1 MGKNLTTKPK
11 LLMSLL
17 CNLNLQTNK
26 KWKQYSSSMLPRI
39 SSMEIFANV
48 KYFEKG

>member
-26 KWKQYSSSMLPRI
+26 KWKQNFHAPKD
-39 SSMEIFANV
+39 F
-48 KYFEKG
+48 